1 LLGYCE
7 KGIDCDK
14 RHVLECPD
22 YAETGD
28 CTNKKCKLPH
38 TRHAHVE
45 RQKAGAGEDSEV
57 EDDEEAADADSG
69 DIDSDD
75 PSKDVTM
82 SGDLNEIA
90 QNQDYISFS

>member
-1 LLGYCE
+1 
-7 KGIDCDK
+7 
-14 RHVLECPD
+14 
-22 YAETGD
+22 
-28 CTNKKCKLPH
+28 
-38 TRHAHVE
+38 VE

-57 EDDEEAADADSG
+57 EDDEETADVDSG

-75 PSKDVTM
+75 PYKDVPM